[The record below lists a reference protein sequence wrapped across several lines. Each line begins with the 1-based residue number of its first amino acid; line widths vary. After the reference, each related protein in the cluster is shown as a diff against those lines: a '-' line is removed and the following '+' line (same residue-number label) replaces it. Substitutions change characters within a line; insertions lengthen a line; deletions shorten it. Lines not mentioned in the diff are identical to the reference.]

1 MISLSSL
8 LVGVSDVGRLVVAAV
23 CATVLLRAF
32 ARPSRGRTWARL
44 TGGGEFLALFVLFFF
59 LFSALVAA
67 IHGGSR

>member
-8 LVGVSDVGRLVVAAV
+8 LVGVSDVGRLVVAAI

-32 ARPSRGRTWARL
+32 ARPSLGRWWGRVSGAT
-44 TGGGEFLALFVLFFF
+44 EFLSIFVLFFF